1 MSTTSNTTPDTT
13 SVVPVPETE
22 PVKLMSEIM
31 SELLQVN
38 FVDIGLQGFSE
49 KPSSTESSSTESS
62 STKSS
67 SIELPNIKTD
77 DLYTFFK
84 GLITNQVI
92 NRQVPFEDDSYAKD
106 LIYEINREFILL
118 WMRHSEKSLRDL
130 FAIIFLED
138 KVPIT
143 LVALKSK
150 RGNYYVPRVL
160 IMMPNDID
168 PTIDQSKF
176 NLQYIREFQAA
187 QLLEYGFS
195 SVLEAAET
203 FDDLD
208 ECVKSYN

>member
-31 SELLQVN
+31 SELIQVN
-38 FVDIGLQGFSE
+38 FVDNPSKGFCD
-49 KPSSTESSSTESS
+49 KLSSTESS

-77 DLYTFFK
+77 DDLYTFFK
-84 GLITNQVI
+84 GLIINQVI
-92 NRQVPFEDDSYAKD
+92 NRKVPFEDDSFVKD
-106 LIYEINREFILL
+106 LIDEINREFIIL
-118 WMRHSEKSLRDL
+118 WKSYPKKSLRDFVFL
-130 FAIIFLED
+130 FLMED
-138 KVPIT
+138 KVPISV
-143 LVALKSK
+143 VAIKST
-150 RGNYYVPRVL
+150 RGNYYVPRIL
-160 IMMPNDID
+160 IMMPKDID

-187 QLLEYGFS
+187 QLSAYGFS
-195 SVLEAAET
+195 SALEAAET

-208 ECVKSYN
+208 ACVESYN